1 MEKMKVLIADDIRN
15 LAEHIEKIVLKND
28 KFEVIGI
35 ANNGQEEL
43 DMIMNLQPEIVFTD
57 NQMPIM
63 NGLEVI
69 EKIKNSDLENK
80 PKFMVV
86 TSDTT
91 KVLFNQCAELDII
104 SVIGKPISNDRIYQ
118 ILDEIE
124 DMKGVPV
131 PNVNR
136 EHKIERKHS
145 FLTKLFKKQ
154 RRKLK

>member
-1 MEKMKVLIADDIRN
+1 MKKIKVLIADDIRN

-28 KFEVIGI
+28 RFEIIGI

-43 DMIMNLQPEIVFTD
+43 DMIINLQPEIVFTD

-69 EKIKNSDLENK
+69 EKVKNSDLTNK
-80 PKFMVV
+80 PKFILV

-104 SVIGKPISNDRIYQ
+104 SVISKPISNDRIYQ
-118 ILDEIE
+118 ILDEII
-124 DMKGVPV
+124 DMKEVPV
-131 PNVNR
+131 PNVNTER
-136 EHKIERKHS
+136 NIEKKHS
-145 FLTKLFKKQ
+145 FLTKLFKNNKGGN
-154 RRKLK
+154 

>member
-1 MEKMKVLIADDIRN
+1 
-15 LAEHIEKIVLKND
+15 
-28 KFEVIGI
+28 
-35 ANNGQEEL
+35 
-43 DMIMNLQPEIVFTD
+43 MIMNLQPEIVFTD

-80 PKFMVV
+80 PKFILV

-91 KVLFNQCAELDII
+91 KILFNQCAELDII
-104 SVIGKPISNDRIYQ
+104 SVISKPISNDRIYQ

-124 DMKGVPV
+124 DMKGVPL

-136 EHKIERKHS
+136 GHNIERKHS
-145 FLTKLFKKQ
+145 FLTKLFKNNKGGN
-154 RRKLK
+154 